1 MTQLYFEIKNG
12 NFIASEK
19 NKVNNI
25 NLKIEKQG
33 EIVSLL
39 GPSGVGKTTI
49 LRTIAGLQKLNT
61 GEIFLKNK
69 LISSNDIHLEPEERN
84 IALSFQDNSLFP
96 NYKVIDNINF
106 GKKRSNGNGFDYNTE
121 DIIKLLH
128 IEPILNKYPHQ
139 ISAGEAQRVSL
150 ARSLMSKPDLL
161 LLDEPFS
168 NIDQNLKEEIQVSV
182 KNLLKK
188 INLTTIIVTHDS
200 YEAFSIADKC
210 GIILNQELKQYDVPY
225 NVHHE
230 PNSVEV
236 AKFLNKG
243 VFINVKVI
251 DSECAVHRLQHDE
264 LGEIRGKLSNN
275 FPSGSKVKLL
285 LQPED
290 LIHDDQSK
298 LKLEVIDRKFRGTNF
313 IYTLK
318 TKNGEMLPVF
328 VHSHHIHQH
337 EKSEKFGVQSPIYID
352 HLVCF

>member
-1 MTQLYFEIKNG
+1 MVKNFFEIQNG
-12 NFIASEK
+12 NFTASET
-19 NKVNNI
+19 NKVNDV
-25 NLKIEKQG
+25 NLVIKEQG
-33 EIVSLL
+33 EIISLL

-49 LRTIAGLQKLNT
+49 LRTIAGLQK
-61 GEIFLKNK
+61 
-69 LISSNDIHLEPEERN
+69 ISSGRIKLREKILASEEIHIEPEKRN

-106 GKKRSNGNGFDYNTE
+106 GKKRSNGNGSSIDVKE
-121 DIIKLLH
+121 IIKLLR
-128 IEPILNKYPHQ
+128 IEPILEKFPHQ

-168 NIDQNLKEEIQVSV
+168 NIDQNLKEEIQVLV
-182 KNLLKK
+182 KKLLKR

-210 GIILNQELKQYDVPY
+210 GIILDQQLKQYDIPY

-236 AKFLNKG
+236 AHFLNKG
-243 VFINVKVI
+243 VFIDVKVI
-251 DSECAVHRLQHDE
+251 DSECAVHRLEHTE
-264 LGEIRGKLSNN
+264 LGEIRGKLSNS
-275 FPSGSKVKLL
+275 FPAGSKVKLL

-298 LKLEVIDRKFRGTNF
+298 LKLEVVDRKFRGTNF

-318 TKNGEMLPVF
+318 TKKGEHLPVF

-337 EKSEKFGVQSPIYID
+337 EESEKFGVQSPIYID